1 MPFYLY
7 VVDEHEKLVGVSS
20 LRQLV
25 LVPPETQ
32 LKDIMATD
40 VISVQPD
47 MDQEEV
53 ARIVARYDFLA
64 VPMVDEGHRLVG
76 IVSVDDIIDVLRSEA
91 TEDILKMAGAG
102 DEFVETKS
110 VFKSIRIRLPWLFAR
125 CIGGILASLIVG
137 YFPGMLN
144 KMVYLVAFM
153 PVIAGMGGNVVT
165 QSSTIVVRGLAMG
178 RINIRDI
185 LKVILKE
192 ISTGFILGLIY
203 GLIIAFVAEFHY
215 SVKFLSLSV
224 GLAMVCSMSIAALM
238 GSLLPMLFARVHIDP
253 AVATGPFVTTATDI
267 VSVLF
272 YFQIASVLLG
282 I

>member
-1 MPFYLY
+1 
-7 VVDEHEKLVGVSS
+7 
-20 LRQLV
+20 
-25 LVPPETQ
+25 
-32 LKDIMATD
+32 
-40 VISVQPD
+40 
-47 MDQEEV
+47 
-53 ARIVARYDFLA
+53 
-64 VPMVDEGHRLVG
+64 
-76 IVSVDDIIDVLRSEA
+76 
-91 TEDILKMAGAG
+91 
-102 DEFVETKS
+102 
-110 VFKSIRIRLPWLFAR
+110 
-125 CIGGILASLIVG
+125 
-137 YFPGMLN
+137 MLN

>member
-1 MPFYLY
+1 
-7 VVDEHEKLVGVSS
+7 
-20 LRQLV
+20 
-25 LVPPETQ
+25 
-32 LKDIMATD
+32 
-40 VISVQPD
+40 
-47 MDQEEV
+47 
-53 ARIVARYDFLA
+53 
-64 VPMVDEGHRLVG
+64 VDEGHRLVG